1 MNTACNDA
9 RAKLQDRAKS
19 NRGPEALTGS
29 GKERVAKS
37 RRGCVKSQQPRGRMA
52 KLCCSAACNC
62 KTFRSCSL
70 MSQTPTST
78 LPWRAAQTTA
88 HFIFN
93 QIISGLTQMAN
104 ASQKYNAHNQMR
116 KRKAGE
122 HTSNT
127 IQKHT
132 HGAWRQAAPE
142 QYCLIDKAAS
152 MLRAR

>member
-37 RRGCVKSQQPRGRMA
+37 RRGCVKSQQPRDRMA
-52 KLCCSAACNC
+52 KLCCSAACNS

-78 LPWRAAQTTA
+78 LPWRATQATA

-104 ASQKYNAHNQMR
+104 ASQNTM
-116 KRKAGE
+116 
-122 HTSNT
+122 HTTRCESEKQVSIRATKFRNTHMGPGDKQPLSN
-127 IQKHT
+127 IV
-132 HGAWRQAAPE
+132 
-142 QYCLIDKAAS
+142 
-152 MLRAR
+152 